1 MSVLI
6 IIMIAP
12 VIAISIVL
20 QRFIT
25 RGLLIG
31 AVKG

>member
-1 MSVLI
+1 V
-6 IIMIAP
+6 P
-12 VIAISIVL
+12 VVAITVVL

-31 AVKG
+31 AIKG

>member
-6 IIMIAP
+6 IIMIVP
-12 VIAISIVL
+12 VVAITVVL

-31 AVKG
+31 AIKG

>member
-6 IIMIAP
+6 IIMILP
-12 VIAISIVL
+12 VSTLAVL
-20 QRFIT
+20 LARYIT

>member
-6 IIMIAP
+6 IILIVP
-12 VIAISIVL
+12 VVAITVVL

-31 AVKG
+31 AIKG

>member
-6 IIMIAP
+6 IIMILP
-12 VIAISIVL
+12 VSALALMLS
-20 QRFIT
+20 RYIT

>member
-1 MSVLI
+1 MSVVI

-12 VIAISIVL
+12 VVAITVVL
-20 QRFIT
+20 QRFIK
-25 RGLLIG
+25 RGLLLG

>member
-1 MSVLI
+1 VLI
-6 IIMIAP
+6 IIMIVP
-12 VIAISIVL
+12 VVAITVVL

-31 AVKG
+31 AIKG